1 KRRDQNRVSQR
12 AFRQRKEKHTK
23 ELEAKVSELE
33 QLLESASYENSL
45 AASQMG
51 RMGEELQ

>member
-23 ELEAKVSELE
+23 ELEAKVEELE
-33 QLLESASYENSL
+33 NLLETASHENSM
-45 AASQMG
+45 AASQMS
-51 RMGEELQ
+51 RMEEEL